1 MDGELSYS
9 LALAKVIGLKP
20 ERVFIIFT
28 PTLKVGAIKF
38 WRKILYRNLQD
49 FVNDWAIESESTLKV
64 FNNLTDEALTKKV
77 NENVRTAGRL
87 AWHITTAI
95 GEMAHRTGLT
105 FKTVESN
112 SSVPETA
119 KEIVEAYKEASSNF
133 LDAIKSSWNDESLS
147 IEDDM
152 YGEMWKRG
160 TTLGVIISHQ
170 IHHRAQ
176 LTIVMRLNG
185 LNVPGIYGP
194 SKEEWIQLG
203 MPAQE

>member
-1 MDGELSYS
+1 MYRKLED
-9 LALAKVIGLKP
+9 
-20 ERVFIIFT
+20 FT
-28 PTLKVGAIKF
+28 T
-38 WRKILYRNLQD
+38 
-49 FVNDWAIESESTLKV
+49 DWTYESESTLKV
-64 FNNLTDEALTKKV
+64 FNNLNDESLAKKV

-95 GEMAHRTGLT
+95 GEMAHRTGLV
-105 FKTVESN
+105 FKTVDSN
-112 SSVPETA
+112 TPVPATA
-119 KEIVEAYKEASSNF
+119 KEIVQAYKEASENLLSAVKSN
-133 LDAIKSSWNDESLS
+133 WNDDSLNV
-147 IEDDM
+147 EDDM

-185 LNVPGIYGP
+185 LTVPGIYGP
-194 SKEEWIQLG
+194 SKEEWTQLG

>member
-1 MDGELSYS
+1 MYRKLEDFLNDWEYESV
-9 LALAKVIGLKP
+9 A
-20 ERVFIIFT
+20 
-28 PTLKVGAIKF
+28 TLKIFG
-38 WRKILYRNLQD
+38 
-49 FVNDWAIESESTLKV
+49 
-64 FNNLTDEALTKKV
+64 NLTDESLTKIV
-77 NENVRTAGRL
+77 NENIRTAGRL

-112 SSVPETA
+112 SVVPTTA
-119 KEIVEAYKEASSNF
+119 KEIVDAYKEASENLLAAVKSNWDDQT
-133 LDAIKSSWNDESLS
+133 LNV
-147 IEDDM
+147 EDDM

-176 LTIVMRLNG
+176 LTVVMRLNG
-185 LNVPGIYGP
+185 LKVPGVYGP
-194 SKEEWIQLG
+194 SKEEWTSYG